1 MATTTQRLLA
11 TALATA
17 LTLPAPAHATTT
29 PTTTPTHTTTYPG
42 HTTSRYVPLGP
53 ATADHA
59 RDAGCTEARTGTNG
73 VRILFFG
80 TQETDHQLREPG
92 TSHATTTPR
101 AATTKAASYA
111 HHWAQGFTDCRT
123 GQTTATLA
131 LGVNNKDDGNLTGPT
146 AGKQWATLVHDARQ
160 RSTTPA
166 VTITGALDAEPA
178 WSTPTWARGWID
190 AYTKNTTTP
199 LHTANSADGCP
210 TTGTAHCNNNWTL
223 ADVHHLAG
231 GGRPTVHALPQI
243 YRTDGIQ
250 ARQWANISR
259 WGHTHAND
267 PLRFAG
273 AMSQHTACQQRTC
286 NNTDN
291 TPRQAWTQLTDA
303 LNAHAST
310 RIPALD
316 TATDIRWP

>member
-1 MATTTQRLLA
+1 MATTAHRLLA
-11 TALATA
+11 TALITA
-17 LTLPAPAHATTT
+17 LTLPTPALAATPPHA
-29 PTTTPTHTTTYPG
+29 PTTTTTYPG

-53 ATADHA
+53 ATATHA
-59 RDAGCTEARTGTNG
+59 RDAGCAEGRTGTDG
-73 VRILFFG
+73 IRILFFG
-80 TQETDHQLREPG
+80 TQETDNRLREPG
-92 TSHATTTPR
+92 TTRSTTSPR

-123 GQTTATLA
+123 GDTTAHLA
-131 LGVNNKDDGNLTGPT
+131 LGINNKSDGGLTGPT
-146 AGKQWATLVHDARQ
+146 AGRQWATLVTDARQ

-166 VTITGALDAEPA
+166 VTITAALDAEPG
-178 WSTPTWARGWID
+178 WSNPTWARGWID
-190 AYTKNTTTP
+190 TYTATTDIP

-210 TTGTAHCNNNWTL
+210 TSGTGACNNGWTL

-231 GGRPTVHALPQI
+231 GGQPTVHALPQI

-250 ARQWANISR
+250 ARQWAHISR
-259 WGHTHAND
+259 WGHTNADD

-273 AMSQHTACQQRTC
+273 AMAQHTACQQRTC

-291 TPRQAWTQLTDA
+291 TPRQAWTQLKDA
-303 LNAHAST
+303 LDAHATT
-310 RIPALD
+310 RTDTLG